1 MNTTSQR
8 ALVMALVAALLVLTR
23 LHLPATFGHLGPLPD
38 ASWAAFFIG
47 GYYLRGWSRW
57 AFPLFMAA
65 AVAVDYV
72 VISGQ
77 GMNFWAHYCVSPAY
91 WFLLPAYGALWA
103 GGTLLRR
110 YQTADH
116 GRTVALLV
124 GSLLASVTVCHLL
137 SQGSF
142 YWLSDSVVDPTLAGW
157 WKNYSDWLP
166 PYLVTA
172 ATYVAIAAV
181 LQVAAERIAPTLAG
195 HGDHAAH

>member
-23 LHLPATFGHLGPLPD
+23 LHLPTTFGHLGPLPD

-77 GMNFWAHYCVSPAY
+77 GMNFWTHYCVSPAY

-110 YQTADH
+110 HQTAHH
-116 GRTVALLV
+116 GRTLALLV
-124 GSLLASVTVCHLL
+124 GSLLASVKI
-137 SQGSF
+137 G
-142 YWLSDSVVDPTLAGW
+142 
-157 WKNYSDWLP
+157 
-166 PYLVTA
+166 
-172 ATYVAIAAV
+172 
-181 LQVAAERIAPTLAG
+181 R
-195 HGDHAAH
+195 AHV